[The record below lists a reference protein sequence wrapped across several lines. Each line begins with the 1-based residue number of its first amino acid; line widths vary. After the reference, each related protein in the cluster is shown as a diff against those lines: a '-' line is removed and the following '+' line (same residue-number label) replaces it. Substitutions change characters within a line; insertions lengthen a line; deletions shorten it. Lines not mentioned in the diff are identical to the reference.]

1 MSHWLR
7 CFRLGLLL
15 ERRSASG
22 LDEAERLMLE
32 DHLSGCTRCQEE
44 ARVLHAVAVVV
55 ERCEKTT
62 LSVQSRERALQ
73 RAFKIAAQEVNK
85 RHMPGA
91 PRISRWALA
100 AVSLP
105 LVAALLVL
113 AFRFRHVKPADPQ
126 VADVVSEIDRVER
139 GTVTVAGRAL
149 TTGEAVVPSQVVHTD
164 SGARVILSQA
174 RVDLGPT
181 TDVVWDPGASQLD
194 LRSGVVHV
202 SLDPTLGRHFRVRTE
217 RFAVEVLGTEFEVDL
232 QGVRVDR
239 GTVRVLP
246 SAGEAILEALHA
258 GDSWS
263 VGPTP
268 SASARTVAQSTTTPD
283 IVHNEHGPRP
293 SLLSARDGLARA
305 RSALAQGRVAEAR
318 SAVSGVLHL
327 DVRPEEKAEARSLLA
342 ECEVFSGNI
351 EEGIRLYLAVAE
363 DFAARPAGENALFAA
378 ARLSLN
384 QGTRERA
391 RQLLERYLDR
401 YPKGHFCD
409 EARRHLN
416 GVSHP

>member
-1 MSHWLR
+1 MSHWAQ
-7 CFRLGLLL
+7 CFRMGLLL
-15 ERRSASG
+15 ERRSAAG

-44 ARVLHAVAVVV
+44 ARVLQAVAAVVD
-55 ERCEKTT
+55 RCEKTT

-73 RAFKIAAQEVNK
+73 RAFKIAAQEVHS
-85 RHMPGA
+85 RHTPGA
-91 PRISRWALA
+91 PRISHWALA

-113 AFRFRHVKPADPQ
+113 GFHFRHVKLGEPR
-126 VADVVSEIDRVER
+126 VADVASKIDRVES
-139 GTVTVAGRAL
+139 GTVMVAGRAL
-149 TTGEAVVPSQVVHTD
+149 AMGEAVGAGEVVHTD
-164 SGARVILSQA
+164 SRARVVLSQA

-194 LRSGVVHV
+194 LRSGAVHV
-202 SLDPTLGRHFRVRTE
+202 SLDPALGRHFRVRTE
-217 RFAVEVLGTEFEVDL
+217 RFTVEVLGTVFEVDL
-232 QGVRVDR
+232 QGVRVER
-239 GTVRVLP
+239 GTVRVVP
-246 SAGEAILEALHA
+246 SAGEAIVEALHA

-263 VGPTP
+263 VGPPP
-268 SASARTVAQSTTTPD
+268 SASTATEGPTAPD
-283 IVHNEHGPRP
+283 IVHNDHDPRP
-293 SLLSARDGLARA
+293 SRLSAHDGLARA

-318 SAVSGVLHL
+318 AAASGVLHL
-327 DVRPEEKAEARSLLA
+327 DLRPEEKAEARSLLA

-391 RQLLERYLDR
+391 RELLERYLDR

-416 GVSHP
+416 GMSHP

>member
-1 MSHWLR
+1 M
-7 CFRLGLLL
+7 GLLL
-15 ERRSASG
+15 ERRSAAG
-22 LDEAERLMLE
+22 LDEAQRLMLE
-32 DHLSGCTRCQEE
+32 DHLAGCTRCQEE
-44 ARVLHAVAVVV
+44 ARVLQAVAVGVD
-55 ERCEKTT
+55 RCEKTT

-73 RAFKIAAQEVNK
+73 RAFKIAAQEVK
-85 RHMPGA
+85 SHTPGA

-100 AVSLP
+100 ALSLP

-113 AFRFRHVKPADPQ
+113 AFRFRHVKRADPR

-139 GTVTVAGRAL
+139 GTVMIAGRAS
-149 TTGEAVVPSQVVHTD
+149 TMGEAVAPSQVVHTD

-202 SLDPTLGRHFRVRTE
+202 SLDPTLGRHFRVRTD

-239 GTVRVLP
+239 GTVRVVP
-246 SAGEAILEALHA
+246 SAGEAIIEALHA

-268 SASARTVAQSTTTPD
+268 SASTAAPSTTAPNIARND
-283 IVHNEHGPRP
+283 HGPRP
-293 SLLSARDGLARA
+293 SLLSAHDGLARA
-305 RSALAQGRVAEAR
+305 RSALAQGHVAEAR
-318 SAVSGVLHL
+318 AAASGVLHL

-363 DFAARPAGENALFAA
+363 DFAARPAGENALYAA

-384 QGTRERA
+384 QGKRERA

-416 GVSHP
+416 GLSHP